1 MDSAR
6 FQIRLQA
13 TVISLK
19 TSEVWRVDFVDTLSE
34 PYLTLRMLC
43 VNILL
48 GTKGARR
55 SRVAVLATGS
65 HLRKVRTPQST
76 MLGNA
81 QAG

>member
-1 MDSAR
+1 MR
-6 FQIRLQA
+6 FPIRLQA
-13 TVISLK
+13 TVVSLK
-19 TSEVWRVDFVDTLSE
+19 TSEVWRVGFVDTLGE
-34 PYLTLRMLC
+34 PYLTCCMPC
-43 VNILL
+43 VNILF

-55 SRVAVLATGS
+55 SRVAVLETGS